1 MTQRRE
7 LQALIDAAPIG
18 AMQWRVII
26 CCFLVVMMDGF
37 DTAAIGF
44 IAPAIREHWQL
55 SAADLAPLFGAGLLG
70 LTAGALLCGPLSDKL
85 GRKRVIE
92 WCVALFGLFSLLSAF
107 SPNLEMLIVLRFLTG
122 LGLGGAMPNTITM
135 TSEYLPSR
143 RRGALVTLM
152 FCGFTLGSALGGIV
166 SAQLVAVIGWHG
178 ILVLGGVLPLALFFG
193 LLVALPES
201 PRWLVR
207 RQRPPAQISRTLSAM
222 TGERY
227 ENTEF
232 WLDEP
237 AATQKGSISQL
248 FAGRQLTITLML
260 WVVFFMSLLIIYLLS
275 SWMPTLLNHRGI
287 DLQHASWVTAAF
299 QVGGTLGALLLGVLM
314 DKFNP
319 FWVLAV
325 SYALGAVCIV
335 MIGLSE
341 NGLWLMAL
349 AIFGTGIGISGSQV
363 GLNALTATLYPTQSR
378 ATGVSWSNAIGRCG
392 AIVGSVSGGMMMAM
406 NFSFDTLF
414 FVIAVPAAV
423 SAVMLTLLTLV
434 VRQSSRV
441 PESQSVMGAVKS

>member
-1 MTQRRE
+1 MTQRLE
-7 LQALIDAAPIG
+7 LQKLLNAAPVG
-18 AMQWRVII
+18 ARQWRVII
-26 CCFLVVMMDGF
+26 CCFLVVMLDGF

-44 IAPAIREHWQL
+44 IAPDIRHHWQL
-55 SAADLAPLFGAGLLG
+55 TAGDLARLFGAGLLG
-70 LTAGALLCGPLSDKL
+70 LTAGALLCGPLSDRF

-92 WCVALFGLFSLLSAF
+92 FCVALFGLFSLLSAF
-107 SPNLEMLIVLRFLTG
+107 SPDLETLVILRFLTG

-135 TSEYLPSR
+135 TSEYLPAR

-152 FCGFTLGSALGGIV
+152 FCGFTLGSAFGGVV
-166 SAQLVAVIGWHG
+166 SAQLVPLIGWPG
-178 ILVLGGVLPLALFFG
+178 ILVLGGVLPLMLAAALIP
-193 LLVALPES
+193 LLPES
-201 PRWLVR
+201 PRWQIR
-207 RQRPPAQISRTLSAM
+207 RQLPQAM
-222 TGERY
+222 IAKTVGAITGERY
-227 ENTEF
+227 TDTHF

-237 AATQKGSISQL
+237 AAGAKGSIRQL
-248 FAGRQLTITLML
+248 FAGRQLPITLML

-299 QVGGTLGALLLGVLM
+299 QIGGTFGALLLGVLM
-314 DKFNP
+314 DRFNP
-319 FWVLAV
+319 YRVLAL
-325 SYALGAVCIV
+325 SYGLGAVCIV

-378 ATGVSWSNAIGRCG
+378 ATGVSWSNAVGRCG
-392 AIVGSVSGGMMMAM
+392 AIVGSLSGGVMMAM

-414 FVIAVPAAV
+414 FVIAVPAVV
-423 SAVMLTLLTLV
+423 SAVMLVLLTLA
-434 VRQSSRV
+434 VRNPTSV
-441 PESQSVMGAVKS
+441 PAALPSAGIVNK